1 MRQRACVARS
11 SVHSTYDVGPAK
23 KTFDRFDI
31 TTRNNANRKRSYCQP
46 RPSLKKCNSPN
57 TTAPL
62 KTMAFSQTSTQENES
77 YNREEDY
84 IAARR
89 SAVEAVMVG
98 RETLESAVRQGEQLR
113 NAENLADE
121 TEYKLDRATRLL
133 KGMTWSGWL
142 ANKFTK
148 DVEPPTYKTAGSD
161 PDPWPPKVYES
172 VPESCTSAA
181 QAVQNYHANL
191 QVLETCETGEQKT
204 TCKLICDN
212 MFAQAKKE
220 IGALNEAD
228 FDDAGTMPSR
238 LQRDLNTLRRRQMKS
253 QRETRGLTLA
263 STVEDGEKAAL
274 FEGAK
279 TQPVQ
284 ESPSSIISAQ
294 QEDHLD
300 FMAQHLDELGSLAS
314 TLNESLGSQSATL
327 DALDEKSESMLF
339 KSNMVTRRTDRLIQK
354 KVSFYSKEQLIHVD
368 DRNAQLCFVLILD
381 ME

>member
-31 TTRNNANRKRSYCQP
+31 TTRNNANRKRSYCQA

-148 DVEPPTYKTAGSD
+148 DVEPPK
-161 PDPWPPKVYES
+161 P
-172 VPESCTSAA
+172 
-181 QAVQNYHANL
+181 
-191 QVLETCETGEQKT
+191 
-204 TCKLICDN
+204 
-212 MFAQAKKE
+212 
-220 IGALNEAD
+220 
-228 FDDAGTMPSR
+228 
-238 LQRDLNTLRRRQMKS
+238 
-253 QRETRGLTLA
+253 
-263 STVEDGEKAAL
+263 
-274 FEGAK
+274 
-279 TQPVQ
+279 
-284 ESPSSIISAQ
+284 
-294 QEDHLD
+294 
-300 FMAQHLDELGSLAS
+300 
-314 TLNESLGSQSATL
+314 
-327 DALDEKSESMLF
+327 
-339 KSNMVTRRTDRLIQK
+339 
-354 KVSFYSKEQLIHVD
+354 
-368 DRNAQLCFVLILD
+368 
-381 ME
+381 